1 MASKGKKTAKPARK
15 APARK
20 LVAKRA
26 AAPEALPER
35 VGVIELAGKPATVIG
50 ADVRAGQA
58 APRFTAQVGSWAG
71 LNTWDEVDP
80 LEATR
85 GKVRILT
92 ALPSLGT
99 SVCDKETRRFNEEA
113 VSLGDDVRVIAIST
127 DLPIAQK
134 RWCGAAGVER
144 VMMVSDHMA
153 GEFGVKYGTLIKERR
168 WFRRAV
174 FVVGQDD
181 VIYYAAYMPKLGDEP
196 NYDEVLAAAKQRL
209 AA

>member
-1 MASKGKKTAKPARK
+1 
-15 APARK
+15 
-20 LVAKRA
+20 
-26 AAPEALPER
+26 
-35 VGVIELAGKPATVIG
+35 
-50 ADVRAGQA
+50 
-58 APRFTAQVGSWAG
+58 
-71 LNTWDEVDP
+71 
-80 LEATR
+80 
-85 GKVRILT
+85 
-92 ALPSLGT
+92 
-99 SVCDKETRRFNEEA
+99 VCDKETRRFNEEA
-113 VSLGDDVRVIAIST
+113 VGLGDDVRVIAIST